1 MILGV
6 IAGAVC
12 AGVVLG
18 LWVKGRVR
26 TGRERAA
33 ELEKERQAL
42 LVQVETLRA
51 ALGATEQDRARFETR
66 AERVSEL
73 ERTLEKRE
81 ETLEALQRETRSLGE
96 EAARLRAELE
106 QVRRDAAERRDILA
120 VREQEVASLQSEV
133 KALAEDKA
141 RLTSI
146 QDEQGRA
153 LAEKTQLLGSRETA
167 LDTVQAQLA
176 QLGKEAAGL
185 RVELDQERSAAAEK
199 LELVSR
205 AEQRLREA
213 FQALSAEALKSNNQA
228 FLDLARAQLGE
239 FQQGAK
245 SDLEERHRAIG
256 QLVSPIEESLGK
268 VQGVIQGIEKERA
281 AAYGELREQVK
292 GLAATQQQLHSETAN
307 LVKALRSPSIRGRWG
322 EIQLRRVV
330 EMAGMLD
337 HCDFFEQESKD
348 TDAGRLRPDLIVRL
362 PGGRQVVVDSKVPL
376 TAYLSSVEAV
386 DDSAREIL
394 LEEHGR
400 QVRVH
405 MAKLASKGYWEQF
418 EPTPDFVVMFLPGE
432 TFFSAALQKD
442 PGLIEYGVEQ
452 RVIVASPTTLIAL
465 LRAVAYGWRQELV
478 AEHARQISELGRE
491 LHDRLSVFAR
501 HLGGVGTG
509 LGRAVE
515 AYNDAVGSLERRVL
529 IQARRFKD
537 LGATAAGDLP
547 ELPLVNTSP
556 RALPERDAAGAG
568 ASGAEQ

>member
-1 MILGV
+1 VFLGV
-6 IAGAVC
+6 VLGAVC
-12 AGVVLG
+12 ASVVLG
-18 LWVKGRVR
+18 LWAKGRLKS
-26 TGRERAA
+26 GRERAA
-33 ELEKERQAL
+33 ELEKERQTL

-51 ALGATEQDRARFETR
+51 TLGVAEQDRARFETR

-81 ETLEALQRETRSLGE
+81 ETLETIQREARSLGE
-96 EAARLRAELE
+96 GAARLRAELE
-106 QVRRDAAERRDILA
+106 QVRRDAAERRDMLA
-120 VREQEVASLQSEV
+120 ARQQEAASLQNEV

-141 RLTSI
+141 RLATAL
-146 QDEQGRA
+146 DEQGRA
-153 LAEKTQLLGSRETA
+153 LAEKTQLLESRETV
-167 LDTVQAQLA
+167 LDTVQAELTE
-176 QLGKEAAGL
+176 LGKETAGL

-228 FLDLARAQLGE
+228 FLELARAQLGE

-245 SDLEERHRAIG
+245 SDLEERQRVIG
-256 QLVSPIEESLGK
+256 QLVSPIEQSLDK

-292 GLAATQQQLHSETAN
+292 GLAAAQQQLHSETAN

-348 TDAGRLRPDLIVRL
+348 TEAGRLRPDLIVRL

-376 TAYLSSVEAV
+376 AAYLSSVEAA
-386 DDSAREIL
+386 DDSARETL

-442 PGLIEYGVEQ
+442 PG
-452 RVIVASPTTLIAL
+452 S
-465 LRAVAYGWRQELV
+465 
-478 AEHARQISELGRE
+478 S
-491 LHDRLSVFAR
+491 S
-501 HLGGVGTG
+501 TG
-509 LGRAVE
+509 
-515 AYNDAVGSLERRVL
+515 S
-529 IQARRFKD
+529 
-537 LGATAAGDLP
+537 
-547 ELPLVNTSP
+547 S
-556 RALPERDAAGAG
+556 
-568 ASGAEQ
+568 SG